1 MTAEELAEFFHTTYE
16 RLAPAYGYETRKES
30 AKPWSEVPAQNKA
43 LMVAVAR
50 EVLCQI
56 FGSQF
61 VAWQETSEAEH
72 EQFLITTERHRIEQT
87 RVCDCGHPV
96 SEHMRLPAPDET
108 LYLLCTVAPGCGD
121 TKFLGGVSPR
131 CSVPAEVHSF
141 YPGEVHS

>member
-1 MTAEELAEFFHTTYE
+1 MTAEELAEFFHDTYE

-61 VAWQETSEAEH
+61 VAWQETSEAEY
-72 EQFLITTERHRIEQT
+72 EKYLVTAEKWQIEQS
-87 RVCDCGHPV
+87 RVCACGHSV
-96 SEHMRLPAPDET
+96 NDHIDLPAPDGT
-108 LYLLCTVAPGCGD
+108 PLLLCTQSPDCGD
-121 TKFLGGVSPR
+121 SDAAKGPLGLR
-131 CSVPAEVHSF
+131 CSIPEVHS
-141 YPGEVHS
+141 

>member
-61 VAWQETSEAEH
+61 VAWQETSEAGYEKY
-72 EQFLITTERHRIEQT
+72 LVATEKRQIDQS
-87 RVCDCGHPV
+87 RVCACGHKV
-96 SEHMRLPAPDET
+96 SDHYNLEAPDGT
-108 LYLLCTVAPGCGD
+108 PYLLCMAPLDRTNVPRCGD
-121 TKFLGGVSPR
+121 TKFLSGVSPR
-131 CSVPAEVHSF
+131 CSVPAEVHS
-141 YPGEVHS
+141 